1 MELVLEESALGGKVE
16 TWTTRE
22 DLGDVGMDMEVL
34 LNGVREQV
42 TRMLSE
48 AVNKKKMVRF
58 QFLVECEYSKEG
70 EVCRLN
76 FKTKSY
82 VLTEGDEISA
92 EVEICYNKLLI
103 EKGECEVKG
112 SSHCF
117 ERIISFKLKVYK

>member
-1 MELVLEESALGGKVE
+1 MTLVLEESALGRKVE

-22 DLGDVGMDMEVL
+22 DLGDVGMDMKEM

-42 TRMLSE
+42 TRMLSR
-48 AVNKKKMVRF
+48 AVERKKMVRF
-58 QFLVECEYSKEG
+58 QFLVECEYSKDG
-70 EVCRLN
+70 EVCKLN

-82 VLTEGDEISA
+82 VLTEGDDITAEI
-92 EVEICYNKLLI
+92 EKGFNKLLI